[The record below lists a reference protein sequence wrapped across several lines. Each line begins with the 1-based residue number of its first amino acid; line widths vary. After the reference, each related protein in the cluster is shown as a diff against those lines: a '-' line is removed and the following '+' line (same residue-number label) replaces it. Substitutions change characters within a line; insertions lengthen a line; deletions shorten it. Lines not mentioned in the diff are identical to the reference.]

1 MLPIKGLQKT
11 CLIDYPPYTSAVIFL
26 GGCNFR
32 CPFCQN
38 AGLVLSPDSQPT
50 ITETN
55 LFAFLEQRRKWLDA
69 VVISGGEP
77 TLYKDLPEFC
87 RKLKA
92 MGFLVKLDTN
102 GTNPE
107 MLKSLIEE
115 TLVDFV
121 AMDIKSAEKD
131 YAKAAGTEPDM
142 EKIKDS
148 ISILMKAGRGS
159 AGLGSTG
166 NAGVGGTGSGSPG
179 TGPAFTYEFRTTA
192 VPGINDSETFE
203 SIGQWLKGAKAFSLQ
218 QFRPKECIDESYNS
232 IKPFARED
240 LNRFKEILEK
250 YITKVEIK
258 NA

>member
-11 CLIDYPPYTSAVIFL
+11 CLIDYPPYTSTVIFL

-50 ITETN
+50 ITEQM
-55 LFAFLEQRRKWLDA
+55 LFDFLEQRRKWLDA

-115 TLVDFV
+115 KLVDFV
-121 AMDIKSAEKD
+121 AMDVKSAEKG
-131 YAKAAGTEPDM
+131 YTKAAGTSPDM
-142 EKIKDS
+142 GKIKES
-148 ISILMKAGRGS
+148 ISILMKAGAGS
-159 AGLGSTG
+159 VG
-166 NAGVGGTGSGSPG
+166 NAGVGGAGTGSSG
-179 TGPAFTYEFRTTA
+179 TDHAFTYEFRTTA

-203 SIGQWLKGAKAFSLQ
+203 GIGQWLKGAARFSLQ
-218 QFRPKECIDESYNS
+218 QFRPKECIDENYNS

-240 LNRFKEILEK
+240 LNKFKEILEK
-250 YITKVEIK
+250 YIVKVEIK